1 MIKKIIIGIVL
12 AVVIFFVAASVFVAI
27 YGKKI
32 AQEQIEQNL
41 KLKTSIGSIRLS
53 LPLRVVV
60 NKIQLGELF
69 KAEQIS
75 FSPNILGFIAGK
87 IVLADLRI
95 IQPVINLEQ
104 SSEGKLNL
112 PGLKQQGKPPAIY
125 ITSIEVQNGRFNFLD
140 KKVTPDGLLLMLD
153 KINLSASK
161 VMFPPTSLNV
171 KFKAQA
177 DILNQDVQQIGK
189 VSSSGWVDFGPKDMD
204 ANFELKDLQVLYFE
218 PYYGEF
224 ISKKKLLSANLD
236 LASTLKAK
244 NNDLA
249 IGVDFKLFGLVY
261 AKDEPQQE
269 SSLPSFDLVKNT
281 LDLFTD
287 RNGNLDLNFT
297 INTKLDKPEIS
308 VKELKKTILQA
319 ALNNLSNQPPQ
330 DIIEKVSDTIQ
341 QFKDF
346 GEKMGDIFKNKQ

>member
-1 MIKKIIIGIVL
+1 MIRKIIIGILLV
-12 AVVIFFVAASVFVAI
+12 AAIFFVVASVFVAI

-32 AQEQIEQNL
+32 VQEQIEQNL
-41 KLKTSIGSIRLS
+41 KLKTNIGSIRLN
-53 LPLRVVV
+53 LPIKVVI

-75 FSPNILGFIAGK
+75 FSPDILGLVAGK
-87 IVLADLRI
+87 IVLADLRVV
-95 IQPVINLEQ
+95 QPVINLEQ
-104 SSEGKLNL
+104 SAEGKLNL
-112 PGLKQQGKPPAIY
+112 LELNKQGKPPAIY
-125 ITSIEVQNGRFNFLD
+125 ITSIEIQNGRFNFLD
-140 KKVTPDGLLLMLD
+140 RKVTPDGLLVMLD
-153 KINLSASK
+153 KINITVSK

-171 KFKAQA
+171 KFKARA
-177 DILNQDVQQIGK
+177 EILNQDAKQIGQL
-189 VSSSGWVDFGPKDMD
+189 VSSGWVDFRPKNMD
-204 ANFELKDLQVLYFE
+204 ATFELKDLQVLYFE

-224 ISKKKLLSANLD
+224 LSKKKLLSANLD

-244 NNDLA
+244 NNDLV
-249 IGVDFKLFGLVY
+249 IGVDFKLSGLVY

-287 RNGNLDLNFT
+287 RKGNLDLNFT

-308 VKELKKTILQA
+308 ISDLKKTILQA

-330 DIIEKVSDTIQ
+330 DIIEKVTDTIQ